1 MRINLSVRS
10 ARPPMTK
17 KEAGSW
23 LNRLPP
29 LQELVDLWDSLE
41 TCTWMLCSSD
51 EEIRPAMYTHP
62 LISGAL
68 KYVTWCVYVTHYR
81 FHFCRKGLGCT
92 GILLVRE
99 GEINF
104 SCRALLF
111 EGPLNLKL
119 KQDIDDPERRLN
131 IHTIICSKVHLCVD
145 SPQQV
150 ANFSDGLDYTHKF
163 S

>member
-23 LNRLPP
+23 LNRSPP

-62 LISGAL
+62 LISGALL

-119 KQDIDDPERRLN
+119 KRYKISMTQSGDWIFIPSYAVKSTFALTHLN
-131 IHTIICSKVHLCVD
+131 RWPTSRMD
-145 SPQQV
+145 
-150 ANFSDGLDYTHKF
+150 
-163 S
+163 